1 MDLGSIGTS
10 FFWVTLAQIMMI
22 NIVLSG
28 DNAVVIAMACRG
40 LPPDKQRPGMVLGA
54 LVAIVLRR
62 SRLHGGLVQRFL
74 VLFALLAILAPTFDA
89 PAYGNGF
96 EEYVSAPADTRGDAA
111 TLVGAALSIVED
123 LEEDGA
129 DQADAALPALAAVH
143 CTADAGSSATEA
155 WHSSFPRLSGNS
167 CTGPPTL

>member
-1 MDLGSIGTS
+1 M
-10 FFWVTLAQIMMI
+10 
-22 NIVLSG
+22 
-28 DNAVVIAMACRG
+28 
-40 LPPDKQRPGMVLGA
+40 
-54 LVAIVLRR
+54 
-62 SRLHGGLVQRFL
+62 
-74 VLFALLAILAPTFDA
+74 LFALLAILAPTFDA
-89 PAYGNGF
+89 PLAGNEF

-129 DQADAALPALAAVH
+129 DQADAVVPALAALH
-143 CTADAGSSATEA
+143 CADDAGPRATEA

>member
-1 MDLGSIGTS
+1 MSPPPLTS
-10 FFWVTLAQIMMI
+10 
-22 NIVLSG
+22 
-28 DNAVVIAMACRG
+28 
-40 LPPDKQRPGMVLGA
+40 PGKAPRMQPMSKGRF
-54 LVAIVLRR
+54 IPRR
-62 SRLHGGLVQRFL
+62 SRLHGGLAQVFL

-129 DQADAALPALAAVH
+129 DQADAAVPALAALH
-143 CTADAGSSATEA
+143 CADDAGPRATEA
-155 WHSSFPRLSGNS
+155 WHSSFPRLSGHS
-167 CTGPPTL
+167 CTGPPIL

>member
-1 MDLGSIGTS
+1 MQPMSKGRFI
-10 FFWVTLAQIMMI
+10 
-22 NIVLSG
+22 
-28 DNAVVIAMACRG
+28 
-40 LPPDKQRPGMVLGA
+40 P
-54 LVAIVLRR
+54 RR
-62 SRLHGGLVQRFL
+62 SRLHGGLAQVFL

-129 DQADAALPALAAVH
+129 DQADAAVPALAALH
-143 CTADAGSSATEA
+143 CADDAGPRATDIWLA
-155 WHSSFPRLSGNS
+155 SFPRLSGNS